1 MFVIRELMNQSVKKT
16 FQILEY
22 IASNGNFVRLNDVAQ
37 ALALKKNTAHGFLDS
52 LKELGYLEQ
61 DDISPRYKISSK
73 IECLY
78 APSFSRNEL
87 KQELRPL
94 LEKISS
100 LTNES
105 SYLAVQMGSYY
116 RHELKCEPN
125 RAVKITL
132 NMGKDYEMTT
142 TAIGKCF
149 LAYSEHLQVSLS
161 KDYEKGDFAIMEKEI
176 INIRSRGYALDIES
190 YDPDL
195 NCVAIPIF
203 YKNRPIAVLCVS
215 GPSFRFKEPQFQES
229 LRIMDL
235 ALREHGKYENRID
248 LDL

>member
-1 MFVIRELMNQSVKKT
+1 MNQSVKKT

-22 IASNGNFVRLNDVAQ
+22 IASNGNFVRLNDVAR
-37 ALALKKNTAHGFLDS
+37 ALDLKKNTVHGFLDT
-52 LKELGYLEQ
+52 LKQLGYLEQ
-61 DDISPRYKISSK
+61 DDISPRYKISPK
-73 IECLY
+73 IEGLY
-78 APSFSRNEL
+78 VPSFSVNEL
-87 KQELRPL
+87 KHELRPL
-94 LEKISS
+94 LEKISN
-100 LTNES
+100 LTKES

-149 LAYSEHLQVSLS
+149 LAYSEHLRGSLS
-161 KDYEKGDFAIMEKEI
+161 KEYEKDDFTLIEKEVAT
-176 INIRSRGYALDIES
+176 IRNTGYALDIEA

-203 YKNRPIAVLCVS
+203 HKNRPIAVLCVS
-215 GPSFRFKEPQFQES
+215 GPSFRFKESQFLES
-229 LRIMDL
+229 LHIMDL
-235 ALREHGKYENRID
+235 VLREHGKYENRICFD
-248 LDL
+248 

>member
-1 MFVIRELMNQSVKKT
+1 MNQSVKKT

-22 IASNGNFVRLNDVAQ
+22 IASNGNFVRLNDVAR
-37 ALALKKNTAHGFLDS
+37 ALDLKKNTVHGFLDT
-52 LKELGYLEQ
+52 LKQLGYLEQ
-61 DDISPRYKISSK
+61 DDISPRYKISPK
-73 IECLY
+73 IEGLY
-78 APSFSRNEL
+78 VPSFSVNEL

-94 LEKISS
+94 LEKISN
-100 LTNES
+100 LTKES

-149 LAYSEHLQVSLS
+149 LAYSEHLQGSLS
-161 KDYEKGDFAIMEKEI
+161 KEYEKDDFTLIEKEVAT
-176 INIRSRGYALDIES
+176 IRNTGYALDIEA

-203 YKNRPIAVLCVS
+203 HKNRPIAVLCVS
-215 GPSFRFKEPQFQES
+215 GPSFRFKESQFLES
-229 LRIMDL
+229 LHIMDL
-235 ALREHGKYENRID
+235 VLRQHGKYENRICFD
-248 LDL
+248 

>member
-1 MFVIRELMNQSVKKT
+1 MNQSVKKT

-37 ALALKKNTAHGFLDS
+37 ALDLKKNTAHGFLDS

-61 DDISPRYKISSK
+61 DDLSPRYRMSAK
-73 IECLY
+73 IEDLY
-78 APSFSRNEL
+78 VSSFSLNDL

-94 LEKISS
+94 LEKISN

-105 SYLAVQMGSYY
+105 SYLAIQMGSYY

-132 NMGKDYEMTT
+132 NTGKEYEMTT

-149 LAYSEHLQVSLS
+149 LAYSEHLQRSIRKQYSL
-161 KDYEKGDFAIMEKEI
+161 EDFTLIEKEI
-176 INIRSRGYALDIES
+176 RTINQNGYALDIES
-190 YDPDL
+190 YEPDL
-195 NCVAIPIF
+195 NCIAIPIF
-203 YKNRPIAVLCVS
+203 LKKRPVAVLCVS
-215 GPSFRFKEPQFQES
+215 GPSFRFKEPQFTES
-229 LRIMDL
+229 LHIMDSL
-235 ALREHGKYENRID
+235 LKENGKYHHKIRF
-248 LDL
+248 

>member
-1 MFVIRELMNQSVKKT
+1 MNQSVKKT

-37 ALALKKNTAHGFLDS
+37 AVDLKKNTVHGYLDT
-52 LKELGYLEQ
+52 LKQLGYLEQ

-73 IECLY
+73 IESLQV
-78 APSFSRNEL
+78 PSFSVNTL
-87 KQELRPL
+87 KQELRPV
-94 LEKISS
+94 LERISN
-100 LTNES
+100 LTKES

-116 RHELKCEPN
+116 RYELTCEPN

-149 LAYSEHLQVSLS
+149 LAYSHHLQESLR
-161 KDYEKGDFAIMEKEI
+161 KQHAEGDFAAIEEEVSTIVKT
-176 INIRSRGYALDIES
+176 GYALDVEA

-203 YKNRPIAVLCVS
+203 FKNKPIAVLCVS
-215 GPSFRFKEPQFQES
+215 GPSFRFKEPQFLES
-229 LRIMDL
+229 LRIMDAVL
-235 ALREHGKYENRID
+235 LEHGKYQHKMA
-248 LDL
+248 L

>member
-1 MFVIRELMNQSVKKT
+1 MNQSVKKT

-37 ALALKKNTAHGFLDS
+37 AVDLKKNTVHGYLDT
-52 LKELGYLEQ
+52 LKQLGYLEQ

-73 IECLY
+73 IESLQV
-78 APSFSRNEL
+78 PSFSVNTL
-87 KQELRPL
+87 KQELRPV
-94 LEKISS
+94 LERISN
-100 LTNES
+100 LTKES

-116 RHELKCEPN
+116 RYELTCEPN

-149 LAYSEHLQVSLS
+149 LAYSHHLQGSLR
-161 KDYEKGDFAIMEKEI
+161 KQHAEGDFAAIEEEVSTIVKT
-176 INIRSRGYALDIES
+176 GYALDVEA

-203 YKNRPIAVLCVS
+203 FKNRPIAVLCVS
-215 GPSFRFKEPQFQES
+215 GPSFRFKEAQFLES
-229 LRIMDL
+229 LRIMDAVL
-235 ALREHGKYENRID
+235 LEHGKYQHKMA
-248 LDL
+248 L